1 MDATRFIALK
11 RVTCNRPVP
20 ILKFLRA
27 YPMRTFWAALT
38 GLLVGI
44 MGWAMALLIQYVVD
58 HTQDIGQLSELAL
71 VTATVLAFR
80 GGLSVIRRSL
90 QVELARRVE
99 GSLVDQYLDHVT
111 RLDLRFYEKYHTGDL
126 LDRLRGVEVLRNALE
141 DRFLGVTFDATLVF
155 IAGTIMIR
163 YNSVLALLATIGAI
177 IPAILIVILRNSI
190 RRSFEDIRRLEG
202 ELANQCMD
210 SLQGIRDMRM
220 NEAED
225 WILHRIK
232 SSYRSFQEFRIRHI
246 MKLTLLSAATVLISA
261 LTAMGVLV
269 LGARLVAAGHFSQGQ
284 MMFLYTMGGTMLGP
298 LEQLASTWISFDE
311 ASVAFARYNEI
322 LHLPAEPRLPQ
333 NSSGCLRGQIVL
345 DRVSFGYRMDRTI
358 LNDISLHVDA
368 GSSIAIVGESGA
380 GKSTLLSLLCGLY
393 QPDRG
398 RLLLDG
404 RDIRDIGLQSARS
417 KIGVVFQ
424 SPHLFSGTIEENIR
438 MGRRCA
444 TREDIEHAAV
454 LAHADDFIRKLPQGY
469 QSIVSLSGSNFS
481 GGQVQRIAIA
491 RALLGSPSILL
502 LDEATGNLDAH
513 TEAAIWATLTE
524 SELAC
529 TRVFITHR
537 LSTTCQTDRIV
548 VIDRG
553 QIVEDGRFEQLMRSR
568 GLFYRLWNRQIP
580 SRVIPEASA

>member
-1 MDATRFIALK
+1 MDATRFIARK
-11 RVTCNRPVP
+11 RTICDRPVP
-20 ILKFLRA
+20 IFRFLRA
-27 YPMRTFWAALT
+27 YPMRTLWAALT
-38 GLLVGI
+38 GLAVGI
-44 MGWAMALLIQYVVD
+44 LGWAMALLIQHVVD
-58 HTQDIGQLSELAL
+58 HTRDIGQLTGLAL
-71 VTATVLAFR
+71 VTAVVLAFR
-80 GGLSVIRRSL
+80 GGLSLIRRSL

-99 GSLVDQYLDHVT
+99 GGLVDQYLDHVT

-155 IAGTIMIR
+155 IAATIMIR
-163 YNSVLALLATIGAI
+163 YNLALALLATVGAI

-190 RRSFEDIRRLEG
+190 RHSFEDIRHLEG
-202 ELANQCMD
+202 DLANQCMD

-232 SSYRSFQEFRIRHI
+232 TSYRNFQDFRIRHI
-246 MKLTLLSAATVLISA
+246 MKLTLLSAATLLISA

-269 LGARLVAAGHFSQGQ
+269 LGARLVASGQLSQGQ

-298 LEQLASTWISFDE
+298 LEQLAATWISFDE
-311 ASVAFARYNEI
+311 ASVAFSRYNEI
-322 LHLPAEPRLPQ
+322 LHLPAEPRRPQ
-333 NSSGCLRGQIVL
+333 SSRGTLRGHIVL
-345 DRVSFGYRMDRTI
+345 DRVTFGYRSDRII
-358 LNDISLHVDA
+358 LNEVSLQVEA

-404 RDIRDIGLQSARS
+404 KDIRDIGLQMARS

-424 SPHLFSGTIEENIR
+424 SPHLFSGTIEENIK
-438 MGRRCA
+438 MGRADA

-469 QSIVSLSGSNFS
+469 QSLVSLSGANFS

-548 VIDRG
+548 VMDHGRIA
-553 QIVEDGRFEQLMRSR
+553 EDGRFEQLMRSR

-580 SRVIPEASA
+580 SRAIPGASA